1 MGSKRQESG
10 WGRWSLRKRVYRD
23 IMTVDR
29 LGQGLLG
36 DKRWVASG
44 RERAYPLTGP

>member
-1 MGSKRQESG
+1 
-10 WGRWSLRKRVYRD
+10 
-23 IMTVDR
+23 MTVDR

-44 RERAYPLTGP
+44 RERAYPLTGPWGGGGLGEDKRTGCG